1 MSTRDRMRRMRI
13 LQVVTDTDRR
23 GAQVFAVDLGRALEA
38 RGHDVDTRALVRGA
52 NAAALPLEVLGAGRL
67 SSLAPLRRA
76 GRDAD
81 VVVAHGSATLI
92 ACAAVSLTS
101 RRPFVYRQISDP
113 RFWAASA
120 SRRLRVGLNLR
131 RAKLVVALSPG
142 SAEVLHE
149 HLHVPRSRVR
159 VVPNGVPAGDFHP
172 ASDDERRTARA
183 ALGLD
188 GARPTLTFAA
198 ALVPEKGADRA
209 IRAMAELVDAQLLIA
224 GDGPERA
231 ALERL
236 ATQVAPGRVVFAG
249 SLPDVRP
256 AYDAADVVV
265 LPSLGGDSMPA
276 TLIEAGFC
284 GLPMVATDVGS
295 IGDIVVDGETGLLL
309 DPDDQ
314 PAFDQAVARLLA
326 EPELAATLGARARER
341 ALATFE
347 IGVVAEAWERVL
359 AEAAR

>member
-1 MSTRDRMRRMRI
+1 MRI

-38 RGHDVDTRALVRGA
+38 RGHAVETRALVRGT
-52 NAAALPLEVLGAGRL
+52 NEAALPVEILGAGRL
-67 SSLAPLRRA
+67 SSLRPLRRA

-81 VVVAHGSATLI
+81 VIVAHGSATLI

-120 SRRLRVGLNLR
+120 ARRLRVGLNLR
-131 RAKLVVALSPG
+131 RAKLIVALSPG
-142 SAEVLHE
+142 SATVLNE
-149 HLHVPRSRVR
+149 HLRVPRSRVR
-159 VVPNGVPAGDFHP
+159 VVPNGVPAGDFRP
-172 ASDDERRTARA
+172 ASDDERRAARA

-188 GARPTLTFAA
+188 AERPTLSFAA

-209 IRAMAELVDAQLLIA
+209 LRAVATSTEAQLLVA

-236 ATQVAPGRVVFAG
+236 AEQLAPDRVVFAG
-249 SLPDVRP
+249 SMPDVRP

-265 LPSLGGDSMPA
+265 LPTLGGDSMPA

-295 IGDIVVDGETGLLL
+295 IGDIVIDGETGLLVA
-309 DPDDQ
+309 PDDQ
-314 PAFDQAVARLLA
+314 AGFEDAVGRLLA
-326 EPELAATLGARARER
+326 DRALAARLGAQARER

-347 IGVVAEAWERVL
+347 IAVVAEAWERVL
-359 AEAAR
+359 IEAAR